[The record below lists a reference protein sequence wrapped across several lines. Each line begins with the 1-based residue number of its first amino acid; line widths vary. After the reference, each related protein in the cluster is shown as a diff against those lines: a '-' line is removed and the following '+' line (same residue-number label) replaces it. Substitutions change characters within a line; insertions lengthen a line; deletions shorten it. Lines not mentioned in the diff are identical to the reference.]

1 MFLSIF
7 LVLLS
12 IGPAIMGGEHV
23 TRAEWLHIAAPLVAA
38 LGVLMALVCYA
49 LASRKVW
56 SRHIVIAMFTLIIVY
71 ATILG
76 TLNLL
81 RHGIMW
87 RALINATVALCFSY
101 WYFYLKPNVVQ
112 YFRAVKARSK
122 L

>member
-7 LVLLS
+7 LMLLT

-23 TRAEWLHIAAPLVAA
+23 TRTEWLHIAAPLVAT

-49 LASRKVW
+49 LASRKAW
-56 SRHIVIAMFTLIIVY
+56 SRHTVIAMFALIIVY

-76 TLNLL
+76 ALNLL

-87 RALINATVALCFSY
+87 RAIINALVFGGACA
-101 WYFYLKPNVVQ
+101 WYFYLKPNVVT
-112 YFRAVKARSK
+112 YFRELS
-122 L
+122 